1 VDLAVKTIQLEHEV
15 ATRRKAQ
22 EALHKINQDL
32 EKQVQ
37 LRTAYMELILQKL
50 GQVNAQ
56 MESELNER
64 KVLES
69 KLVPAQ
75 KMESVGQLAAG
86 VAHEIN
92 NPVGFILSNLRTL
105 DEYVQLLQQLLNH
118 YEDLETS
125 LMQAPLNGLGE
136 IEALVRPILDN
147 LATFRKNEDIG
158 FILQDLTGLLAESIE
173 GSNRVKEIVQGLKSL
188 SRIDESTLQQL
199 DLHECID
206 STLKVVWNEVKYKCN
221 VIKNFDAQLPPLLCY
236 PGQLNQVFLN
246 LLVNAAQA
254 IEQRGDITITTRT
267 DTLNDVPHILIDI
280 ADTGSGIPPKLLT
293 KIFDPFF
300 TTKPVG
306 SGSGL
311 GLAISYGIVHKHQGT
326 LTVQSTVGEGTTFT
340 IALPLNALTPND
352 ATEPSFNLS
361 GVPSHD
367 RPLLSPVAA

>member
-1 VDLAVKTIQLEHEV
+1 LE
-15 ATRRKAQ
+15 Q
-22 EALHKINQDL
+22 
-32 EKQVQ
+32 QVQ
-37 LRTAYMELILQKL
+37 LRTADMELILQEL

-69 KLVPAQ
+69 QLVQAQ

-125 LMQAPLNGLGE
+125 VMQVPLGE
-136 IEALVRPILDN
+136 LGDNEALVRPTLEN

-158 FILQDLTGLLAESIE
+158 FILQDLTGLLAESID
-173 GSNRVKEIVQGLKSL
+173 GSNRVKEIVQGLKSF
-188 SRIDESTLQQL
+188 SRIDESTLQQV
-199 DLHECID
+199 DLHECIE

-221 VIKNFDAQLPPLLCY
+221 VIKHYDAELPQLLCY

-267 DTLNDVPHILIDI
+267 DRVNELPHILIDI

-300 TTKPVG
+300 TTKPVS

-352 ATEPSFNLS
+352 ATEPSFNIS